1 MRRYGAR
8 GALSCLPISC
18 LAAALA
24 VVGISQSLAEG
35 VFAAQDKAPTMQS
48 PVGSSTGDKGRSPNV
63 LVSSDEDYRIGPRDV
78 LDVQV
83 EDGPELSGAYNVS
96 AMGTFLMPYLG
107 RITAAGKT
115 PEEIARLI
123 TEGLSGRY
131 LKSPRVSVAIKQYNS
146 RSFFIQG
153 AVRSPGVYQ
162 IESAA
167 SLLKLI
173 ILAGGLTDQ
182 HGSTAFIIRELKPLP
197 DEPEAGAGRGEK
209 YEMVKVN
216 INGLLKGHFDQNVMI
231 EAGDIVNIPP
241 TDVFFVAG
249 EVSAPGSFPLKPGT
263 TLRQAISLA
272 RGLTFAAAK
281 SRGIVFR
288 EDPETGQRND
298 IKVDIG
304 DVMSGKSEDILLM
317 ANDIV
322 IVPNSRFKSVSGAIL
337 SAFGANVVT
346 RGVRY

>member
-1 MRRYGAR
+1 MRSLRLI
-8 GALSCLPISC
+8 ALSLVITALSNSSLIAGQEKQPSQPP
-18 LAAALA
+18 AA
-24 VVGISQSLAEG
+24 
-35 VFAAQDKAPTMQS
+35 S
-48 PVGSSTGDKGRSPNV
+48 PASNI
-63 LVSSDEDYRIGPRDV
+63 LVSSDEDYHIGPRDV

-83 EDGPELSGAYNVS
+83 EDAPELSGAFNVTARGS
-96 AMGTFLMPYLG
+96 FLMPYLG
-107 RITAAGKT
+107 RVTAVGKT
-115 PEEIARLI
+115 PDEIARLI
-123 TEGLSGRY
+123 TEGLRGRY
-131 LKSPRVSVAIKQYNS
+131 LKDPRVSVAVKQYNS

-162 IESAA
+162 IENSA

-182 HGSTAFIIRELKPLP
+182 HGSTAFIIREMKTTQ
-197 DEPEAGAGRGEK
+197 DDQESGAEPAEK
-209 YEMVKVN
+209 YEMLKIN
-216 INGLLKGHFDQNVMI
+216 INGLLRGHFDQNVTI
-231 EAGDIVNIPP
+231 EPGDIVNIPP

-249 EVSAPGSFPLKPGT
+249 EVTAPGSFPLKPGT

-281 SRGIVFR
+281 NRGIIFR
-288 EDPETGQRND
+288 EDPETGRRTD

-304 DVMSGKSEDILLM
+304 DVMSGKGDDIPLM

-322 IVPNSRFKSVSGAIL
+322 IVPNSRLKSVGGAIL